1 MNILGPDYLV
11 FGVDDLAGCR
21 QFLIDYGLREQENGF
36 FSALDGTGVLLRG
49 RDDPSLPAALPSG
62 SQLRETVYGV
72 ADSATLETIAETLRR
87 DREVKLGADGVLRCV
102 DDAGFA
108 LGFRVSQRQPLQRE
122 GEKINAPGDRAG
134 RPVNQTGASAD
145 MAAEPR
151 SLSHVVYFVP
161 DAARAEAFYQRLGF
175 VCTDRFTHV
184 GPFLRPAGTQDHHT
198 LFLIQ
203 APPFMTGIEHFT
215 FHLGGPTELMMAG
228 SRFQQKGYQTFW
240 GPGRHQLGS
249 NWFWYFNSPL
259 GCHIEYD
266 ADMDQHDDHWQPR
279 EALPGADN
287 SQYFLLGYRE
297 KWAPGPDNAR

>member
-21 QFLIDYGLREQENGF
+21 QFLLDYGLREQENGF
-36 FSALDGTGVLLRG
+36 FSALDGTGVLLRE

-72 ADSATLETIAETLRR
+72 ADSTTLEVIAETLRR

-122 GEKINAPGDRAG
+122 GEKINAPGDLAG
-134 RPVNQTGASAD
+134 RPVNQTG
-145 MAAEPR
+145 
-151 SLSHVVYFVP
+151 
-161 DAARAEAFYQRLGF
+161 ARAEAFYQRLGF

>member
-21 QFLIDYGLREQENGF
+21 QFLLDYGLREQENGF
-36 FSALDGTGVLLRG
+36 FSALDGTGVLLRE

-72 ADSATLETIAETLRR
+72 ADSTTLEVIAETLRR

-122 GEKINAPGDRAG
+122 GEKINAPGDLAG

-240 GPGRHQLGS
+240 APSAG
-249 NWFWYFNSPL
+249 
-259 GCHIEYD
+259 IELVLVL
-266 ADMDQHDDHWQPR
+266 QQPAR
-279 EALPGADN
+279 V
-287 SQYFLLGYRE
+287 SYRI
-297 KWAPGPDNAR
+297 

>member
-72 ADSATLETIAETLRR
+72 ADSATLEAIAETLRR

-134 RPVNQTGASAD
+134 RPVNQTGARAD
-145 MAAEPR
+145 IAAEPR
-151 SLSHVVYFVP
+151 SLS
-161 DAARAEAFYQRLGF
+161 
-175 VCTDRFTHV
+175 
-184 GPFLRPAGTQDHHT
+184 
-198 LFLIQ
+198 
-203 APPFMTGIEHFT
+203 
-215 FHLGGPTELMMAG
+215 
-228 SRFQQKGYQTFW
+228 
-240 GPGRHQLGS
+240 
-249 NWFWYFNSPL
+249 
-259 GCHIEYD
+259 
-266 ADMDQHDDHWQPR
+266 
-279 EALPGADN
+279 
-287 SQYFLLGYRE
+287 LLV
-297 KWAPGPDNAR
+297 

>member
-72 ADSATLETIAETLRR
+72 ADSATLEAIAETLRR

-134 RPVNQTGASAD
+134 RPVNQTGPAPTWRRSRVRSPMWSILCRTPRARKLFINGWALSVPIASPTSAPSCD
-145 MAAEPR
+145 PPAPR
-151 SLSHVVYFVP
+151 ITIPCF
-161 DAARAEAFYQRLGF
+161 
-175 VCTDRFTHV
+175 
-184 GPFLRPAGTQDHHT
+184 
-198 LFLIQ
+198 
-203 APPFMTGIEHFT
+203 
-215 FHLGGPTELMMAG
+215 
-228 SRFQQKGYQTFW
+228 
-240 GPGRHQLGS
+240 
-249 NWFWYFNSPL
+249 
-259 GCHIEYD
+259 
-266 ADMDQHDDHWQPR
+266 
-279 EALPGADN
+279 
-287 SQYFLLGYRE
+287 
-297 KWAPGPDNAR
+297 

>member
-72 ADSATLETIAETLRR
+72 ADSATLEAIAETLRR

-122 GEKINAPGDRAG
+122 GEKINAPGIA
-134 RPVNQTGASAD
+134 
-145 MAAEPR
+145 
-151 SLSHVVYFVP
+151 
-161 DAARAEAFYQRLGF
+161 
-175 VCTDRFTHV
+175 
-184 GPFLRPAGTQDHHT
+184 
-198 LFLIQ
+198 
-203 APPFMTGIEHFT
+203 
-215 FHLGGPTELMMAG
+215 LGGR
-228 SRFQQKGYQTFW
+228 SIR
-240 GPGRHQLGS
+240 
-249 NWFWYFNSPL
+249 
-259 GCHIEYD
+259 
-266 ADMDQHDDHWQPR
+266 
-279 EALPGADN
+279 
-287 SQYFLLGYRE
+287 
-297 KWAPGPDNAR
+297 PGPAPTWRRSRVRSPMWSILCRTPRARKLFINGWALSVPIASPTSAPSCDPPAPRITIPCF

>member
-21 QFLIDYGLREQENGF
+21 QFLLDYGLREQENGF
-36 FSALDGTGVLLRG
+36 FSALDGTGVLLRE
-49 RDDPSLPAALPSG
+49 RDDPSLP
-62 SQLRETVYGV
+62 
-72 ADSATLETIAETLRR
+72 ETLRR

-102 DDAGFA
+102 YDAGFA

-122 GEKINAPGDRAG
+122 GEKINAPGDHAG

>member
-21 QFLIDYGLREQENGF
+21 QFLLDYGLREQENGF
-36 FSALDGTGVLLRG
+36 FSALDGTGVLLRE
-49 RDDPSLPAALPSG
+49 RDDPSLPAA
-62 SQLRETVYGV
+62 
-72 ADSATLETIAETLRR
+72 LRR

-122 GEKINAPGDRAG
+122 GEKINAPGDHAG

-175 VCTDRFTHV
+175 ICTDRFTHV

>member
-72 ADSATLETIAETLRR
+72 ADSATLEAIAETLRR

-134 RPVNQTGASAD
+134 RRSIRPGPAPTWRRSRVRSPMWSILCRTRARGSFLSTAGLCLY
-145 MAAEPR
+145 R
-151 SLSHVVYFVP
+151 SLHP
-161 DAARAEAFYQRLGF
+161 R
-175 VCTDRFTHV
+175 
-184 GPFLRPAGTQDHHT
+184 RPLPATRRH
-198 LFLIQ
+198 
-203 APPFMTGIEHFT
+203 P
-215 FHLGGPTELMMAG
+215 G
-228 SRFQQKGYQTFW
+228 SPY
-240 GPGRHQLGS
+240 PVS
-249 NWFWYFNSPL
+249 
-259 GCHIEYD
+259 D
-266 ADMDQHDDHWQPR
+266 
-279 EALPGADN
+279 
-287 SQYFLLGYRE
+287 
-297 KWAPGPDNAR
+297 PGPAVYDRH